1 MKTNIAVKVN
11 NFVEAMGV
19 RKIMEEAG
27 YKPANEKWMAWNVIT
42 YVRLSM
48 GGSINRVTTNCLSCA
63 ELISFDELCYEKRTI
78 TLDGKEIE
86 ISEESYQEF
95 KKQFK

>member
-27 YKPANEKWMAWNVIT
+27 YKAITKKWMAWNVIT
-42 YVRLSM
+42 HVKLSC
-48 GGSINRVTTNCLSCA
+48 GEIIRVTGTLHCA
-63 ELISFDELCYEKRTI
+63 ELISFDELCGKPRTI